1 MIATLRG
8 RVLSASTGSVIVDVG
23 GVGFQVA
30 VTSDHALSLRTGHE
44 ATIHTALIVREDE
57 LALFG
62 FESEEAREVFDLL
75 RGVSGVGPKTAL
87 SILGTLG
94 VDGIAVAIAA
104 EDDAPFRRVTGIG
117 PKTAKLIAVSLTGKL
132 RPGLARTAVSEEASD
147 VAADVIRALVGLGW
161 SERVAGQT
169 VQEVLSEAAG
179 SQLGT
184 DLLLRSAL
192 SRLGPRGTEV
202 AR

>member
-8 RVLSASTGSVIVDVG
+8 KVLSASTGAVIVDVG

-30 VTSDHALSLRTGHE
+30 VTADHALSLRAGQE

-62 FESEEAREVFDLL
+62 FETVDAREVFDLL

-94 VDGIAVAIAA
+94 VDGIAGAIAT
-104 EDDAPFRRVTGIG
+104 EDDVPFRKVSGIG
-117 PKTAKLIAVSLTGKL
+117 PKTAKLIAVSLAGKL
-132 RPGLARTAVSEEASD
+132 RPGLASAVVAEKDSG
-147 VAADVIRALVGLGW
+147 AADVIRALVGLGW
-161 SERVAGQT
+161 SERVADQA
-169 VQEVLSEAAG
+169 VQEVLSEAPG

-184 DLLLRSAL
+184 DMLLRSAL

-202 AR
+202 SR